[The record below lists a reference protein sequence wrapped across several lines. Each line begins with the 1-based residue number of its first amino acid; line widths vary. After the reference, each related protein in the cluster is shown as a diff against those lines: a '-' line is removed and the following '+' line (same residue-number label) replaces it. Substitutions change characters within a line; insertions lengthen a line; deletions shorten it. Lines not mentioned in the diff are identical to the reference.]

1 MIHSDK
7 EHHWDAYEPVELVTC
22 ADALA
27 LPASL
32 EILHMDAACVSH
44 PVAFVEHRESV
55 ADAADAIAGTSS
67 PFTMHASTRGSMG
80 PRVFRLQCALWSG
93 WTS

>member
-27 LPASL
+27 LPATL

-44 PVAFVEHRESV
+44 PAAFVEHRESA
-55 ADAADAIAGTSS
+55 ADAADAIAGMTPS
-67 PFTMHASTRGSMG
+67 PLGRWVL
-80 PRVFRLQCALWSG
+80 VFFVGLQCARWSG